1 MYTISIDKVRPGDQL
16 AKPVTNEKGM
26 VILPKGAGL
35 TIFTVDSLRRR
46 DIDEV
51 TIEGHDPSAPP
62 PKTTEEFL
70 ADLEI
75 RFAGLE
81 KNPVMMSIKSFA
93 RDHILAREKAVE

>member
-1 MYTISIDKVRPGDQL
+1 MYTISIDKVRPGDRL

-46 DIDEV
+46 GIEEV

-62 PKTTEEFL
+62 PENHRG
-70 ADLEI
+70 I
-75 RFAGLE
+75 HG
-81 KNPVMMSIKSFA
+81 
-93 RDHILAREKAVE
+93 